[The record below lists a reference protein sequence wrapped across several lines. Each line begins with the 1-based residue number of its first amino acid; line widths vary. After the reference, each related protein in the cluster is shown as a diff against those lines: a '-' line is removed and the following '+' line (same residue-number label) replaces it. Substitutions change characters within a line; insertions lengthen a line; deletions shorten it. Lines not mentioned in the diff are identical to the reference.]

1 MVVTNPPNPRSLPE
15 LISMEDRGR
24 SAEPSFYFYFFPLPP
39 QNERQRELAIGM
51 KERIKKRRGGG
62 GLYIGAYRLFCHFYH
77 NSLKVR
83 QKLNPTNIA
92 YAKKPVNVQ
101 KL

>member
-1 MVVTNPPNPRSLPE
+1 
-15 LISMEDRGR
+15 MEDRGR
-24 SAEPSFYFYFFPLPP
+24 SAEQSFYFYFFPLPL
-39 QNERQRELAIGM
+39 QNKRQREPAIGR
-51 KERIKKRRGGG
+51 KERIKKRKRGVV
-62 GLYIGAYRLFCHFYH
+62 GLYIGAYRLFCHFYY

-83 QKLNPTNIA
+83 QRLNPTNIA